1 MKGKVH
7 IKISNIANKIT
18 YEFTLN
24 RNITV
29 IEGNSATG
37 KTVLISLI
45 RAAKDKTLQ
54 GRAAKDKTLQGF
66 IRVDCDYPCIAFSS
80 DEYDWERRIK
90 ETENSII
97 FFDEAATY
105 VKTEEFAKAIQNTS
119 TYYVIVNRES
129 LSNLPY
135 SVDEIYGI
143 KESGKY
149 GGLETVVNKFYRIYS
164 KYDNFKDNKDISV
177 DNIIT
182 EDKKAGYQFFSKVYD
197 CNCAFSSDEYD
208 WERRIKETENSIIF
222 FDEDAT
228 YVKTE
233 EFAKAIQNTS
243 NYYVIVN
250 RESLSNLP
258 YSVDEIYGIKESGR
272 YGGLEPVVN
281 KFYRIYSKYDNF
293 KDNKDISVDN
303 IITEDKKAG
312 YQFFSKVYD
321 CNCFSSGGNSSI
333 IKPLEEISDNE
344 DTLIVADGAAFGQV
358 KTLEEFTRYRNNIKV
373 FLPESFEYLILSA
386 KIFGNHNK
394 MIEKIL
400 ENPSYYIDSKKFIS
414 WERYFTSLVED
425 ISKYYAYASYDK
437 TNLKRFYQEGINKD
451 Y

>member
-24 RNITV
+24 RNITI

-54 GRAAKDKTLQGF
+54 GF
-66 IRVDCDYPCIAFSS
+66 IRVDCDYPCI
-80 DEYDWERRIK
+80 
-90 ETENSII
+90 
-97 FFDEAATY
+97 
-105 VKTEEFAKAIQNTS
+105 
-119 TYYVIVNRES
+119 
-129 LSNLPY
+129 
-135 SVDEIYGI
+135 
-143 KESGKY
+143 
-149 GGLETVVNKFYRIYS
+149 
-164 KYDNFKDNKDISV
+164 
-177 DNIIT
+177 
-182 EDKKAGYQFFSKVYD
+182 
-197 CNCAFSSDEYD
+197 AFSSDEYD

-258 YSVDEIYGIKESGR
+258 YSVDEIYGIKESGK

-293 KDNKDISVDN
+293 KDNKDIYVDN

-333 IKPLEEISDNE
+333 IKPLEEIPDNE
-344 DTLIVADGAAFGQV
+344 DTLIVADGAAFGSQV

-400 ENPSYYIDSKKFIS
+400 ENPSDYIDSKKFIS

-451 Y
+451 KIASQIPISRECLKDSIE